1 MILVTVIKG
10 GSGDIGDSD
19 RVRVVILVTVIGD
32 DSDSGE
38 VVMVTGVTV
47 T

>member
-1 MILVTVIKG
+1 M
-10 GSGDIGDSD
+10 
-19 RVRVVILVTVIGD
+19 TVIGD

-47 T
+47 TWSTFSCTELT